1 MTMRANALSSRERV
15 RLALAHQTP
24 DRVPIALICS
34 GINEP
39 VRTAVD
45 ARLRAERGVTL
56 DAWLDEMLD
65 VAQIG
70 APYIGPA
77 LPAGVDIW
85 GVRRV
90 PVSFGA
96 ESYSEIVHHPLAA
109 ARTVADLAAHPW
121 PTPALF
127 DYAALPRIVAESRR
141 HRDRALMIANAN
153 PFESAWYLRGLE
165 QAYVDMVENPDFLHA
180 LMARVTD
187 FHAAHFERLLSAAP
201 GEIDLAFTADDI
213 GGQSGL
219 LLSLDM
225 WREFIRP
232 HHVRLNRLIHGFGAK
247 VVYHTDGAV
256 MEAVPELIE
265 AGIDVLQAL
274 QFDAAGM
281 DPDRLKREHGDR
293 LAFCGGVSVQRT
305 LPFGSPAQVRE
316 EVRQRV
322 SVLGAGGGY
331 ILGPSHAIQAG
342 TPVENVL
349 AFFDAALG

>member
-1 MTMRANALSSRERV
+1 VSGRVQTGRERV
-15 RLALAHQTP
+15 RRALAHQTP

-39 VRTAVD
+39 TRTAVD
-45 ARLRAERGVTL
+45 TLLRRERGVTL
-56 DAWLDEMLD
+56 DAWLDAMLD
-65 VAQIG
+65 VVSVG
-70 APYIGPA
+70 APYIGPR
-77 LPAGVDIW
+77 LPEGVDIW
-85 GVRRV
+85 GVRRETA
-90 PVSFGA
+90 SFGA
-96 ESYSEIVHHPLAA
+96 GAYSEIICHPLAGDLA
-109 ARTVADLAAHPW
+109 VADLARYPW
-121 PTPALF
+121 PSTALF
-127 DYAALPRIVAESRR
+127 DYAALPRVVAESRR

-165 QAYVDMVENPDFLHA
+165 QAFVDMVENPAFLHA
-180 LMARVTD
+180 LLARVTD

-219 LLSLDM
+219 LFSMDM
-225 WREFIRP
+225 WRTFLRP
-232 HHVRLNRLIHGFGAK
+232 HHERLNRLIHSFGAK

-281 DPDRLKREHGDR
+281 DPEVLKREHGGR
-293 LAFCGGVSVQRT
+293 LCFAGGVSVQRT
-305 LPFGSPAQVRE
+305 LPFGTPDDVRR
-316 EVRQRV
+316 EVRARV
-322 SVLGAGGGY
+322 GVLGRGGGY

-342 TPVENVL
+342 TPPENVVAL
-349 AFFDAALG
+349 FDAALED

>member
-1 MTMRANALSSRERV
+1 VTIILSSRERV

-45 ARLRAERGVTL
+45 ARLRAERGLTL
-56 DAWLDEMLD
+56 DAWLDGILD
-65 VAQIG
+65 VVSVS

-85 GVRRV
+85 GVRRETA
-90 PVSFGA
+90 SFGA
-96 ESYSEIVHHPLAA
+96 GAYSEIVCHPLAGDLA
-109 ARTVADLAAHPW
+109 VADFARYPW
-121 PTPALF
+121 PSTALF
-127 DYAALPRIVAESRR
+127 DYAALPHIVAKSRR

-165 QAYVDMVENPDFLHA
+165 QAYVDMVENPDLLHA

-213 GGQSGL
+213 GGQQGL

-232 HHVRLNRLIHGFGAK
+232 HHVRLNRLIHSFGAK

-305 LPFGSPAQVRE
+305 LPFGSPDQVRE

-322 SVLGAGGGY
+322 TVLGAGGGY

>member
-1 MTMRANALSSRERV
+1 M
-15 RLALAHQTP
+15 
-24 DRVPIALICS
+24 
-34 GINEP
+34 
-39 VRTAVD
+39 
-45 ARLRAERGVTL
+45 
-56 DAWLDEMLD
+56 
-65 VAQIG
+65 
-70 APYIGPA
+70 
-77 LPAGVDIW
+77 
-85 GVRRV
+85 
-90 PVSFGA
+90 
-96 ESYSEIVHHPLAA
+96 
-109 ARTVADLAAHPW
+109 
-121 PTPALF
+121 
-127 DYAALPRIVAESRR
+127 
-141 HRDRALMIANAN
+141 
-153 PFESAWYLRGLE
+153 
-165 QAYVDMVENPDFLHA
+165 
-180 LMARVTD
+180 
-187 FHAAHFERLLSAAP
+187 
-201 GEIDLAFTADDI
+201 
-213 GGQSGL
+213 
-219 LLSLDM
+219 DM

-232 HHVRLNRLIHGFGAK
+232 HHVRLNRLIHSFGAK